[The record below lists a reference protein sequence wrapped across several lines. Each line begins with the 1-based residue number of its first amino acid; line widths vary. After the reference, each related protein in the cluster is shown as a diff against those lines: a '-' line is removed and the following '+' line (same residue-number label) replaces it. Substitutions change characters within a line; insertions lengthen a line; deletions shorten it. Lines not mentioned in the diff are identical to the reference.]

1 MNARATVQGIQSRI
15 IECDKRID
23 SRTMCINSRVVCI
36 LAVMGMEAKNPEF
49 YDVSQAVHNYV
60 RMHPTRQL

>member
-1 MNARATVQGIQSRI
+1 MNAMATIQGIQARI
-15 IECDKRID
+15 IDCDKRID

-36 LAVMGMEAKNPEF
+36 LEVMGMEAKSPSFHE
-49 YDVSQAVHNYV
+49 VSQAVHNYV